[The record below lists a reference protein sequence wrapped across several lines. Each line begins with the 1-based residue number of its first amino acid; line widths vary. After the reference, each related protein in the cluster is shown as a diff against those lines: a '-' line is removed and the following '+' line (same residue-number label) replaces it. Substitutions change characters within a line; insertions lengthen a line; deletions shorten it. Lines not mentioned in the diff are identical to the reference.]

1 MSKKGKGQAAVTLLS
16 NGLGA
21 ALLDLIANGLGN
33 ALGIN
38 AEPYSIEQVF
48 PHRSVNKHRARIV
61 EDRLEIGIQVD

>member
-1 MSKKGKGQAAVTLLS
+1 MSKKGKGQATVTLLS

-33 ALGIN
+33 TLGIN

-48 PHRSVNKHRARIV
+48 PNRSVDEHRPRIV
-61 EDRLEIGIQVD
+61 ENRLEIGI